1 VDQRLNIPLW
11 DTSMIHKQG
20 MKSVSDQR
28 LLRRKGTYYY
38 RRRVPVHLVER
49 IGKRVIQVSL
59 HTTNFKQAKK
69 LRTLRDLEWDA
80 QFEAADPSAFA
91 GEEECLGSGP
101 AAPCQPL
108 PKTEL
113 VELVRD
119 YVERHDRQAEKRDAS
134 CYPETAAE
142 RAGMRMEA
150 ELEAQILRGRDHPQ
164 TQQWLYMAGKEVLK
178 PIDKSLDDPDVPGEA
193 LAELVRRALLE
204 LNRRHL
210 ARLADDHGHTF
221 FDQLFNPGRPAKV
234 TFGELAEQWLRL
246 TEEEAAINAH
256 SQKGVDRQRATL
268 GLIREIVGDK
278 SFVEAID
285 YDACLRVRSILAHL
299 PANRTKLYG
308 NLPIDQAIK
317 RAAKE
322 EKPLLSPVTQQQ
334 YLSVL
339 RDVLD
344 LAAKKRL
351 IAVNPAE
358 RLRPIRRDLISAS
371 DKRRPFTLQQIAN
384 LFKSPFYAACA
395 KHSPPFAHD
404 KTGWRF
410 WLPLMCLF
418 MGMRPNEAAQMHL
431 DDLKCTTAGTWFL
444 HIVATDENDE
454 APQTTSAKKTVKTAN
469 SRRKIPL
476 HPELIKIGFLQF
488 VEQRKKAGAG
498 PRLFPDLKPDKYGNH
513 ASYALKRFRETYLPA
528 AIKMEARQS
537 FYSSRHSWRDALRRI
552 DAQPA
557 TLQALGA
564 WSQGK
569 LTSDEYG
576 DKFDPD
582 YQAQFIKKI
591 SFPGLDLSGL
601 HVTAFG

>member
-1 VDQRLNIPLW
+1 MV
-11 DTSMIHKQG
+11 HKQG

-38 RRRVPVHLVER
+38 RRRVPVHLVDK
-49 IGKRVIQVSL
+49 IGKRVVQVSL
-59 HTTNFKQAKK
+59 HTTSAKQAKK

-80 QFEAADPSAFA
+80 RFDAADPSAFA

-101 AAPCQPL
+101 AAPSHPL

-113 VELVRD
+113 VELVRH

-142 RAGMRMEA
+142 RAEAKMEA

-178 PIDKSLDDPDVPGEA
+178 PIGKSLDDPDVPGEA

-221 FDQLFNPGRPAKV
+221 FDQLFDPGLPAKA
-234 TFGELAEQWLRL
+234 TFGQLAEQCLRM
-246 TEEEAAINAH
+246 TEEEASIN
-256 SQKGVDRQRATL
+256 SLSGKWVDKQRANL
-268 GLIREIVGDK
+268 ALVREIVGDK
-278 SFVEAID
+278 TSVEAIN
-285 YDACLRVRSILAHL
+285 YDACLRVRTVLAHL

-308 NLPIDQAIK
+308 NLPIDQAIE
-317 RAAKE
+317 RAANE
-322 EKPLLSPVTQQQ
+322 GKPPLSPVTQQQ
-334 YLSVL
+334 YLGAL

-358 RLRPIRRDLISAS
+358 GLKPVRRDATAPG
-371 DKRRPFTLQQIAN
+371 DKRRPFTLQQIADF
-384 LFKSPFYAACA
+384 FKSTYYAECA
-395 KHSPPFAHD
+395 KHQPPYAQD
-404 KTGWRF
+404 KSGWRF

-418 MGMRPNEAAQMHL
+418 MGIRPNEAAQMHL
-431 DDLKCTTAGTWFL
+431 DDLKCTKKGTWYL
-444 HIVATDENDE
+444 NIIATADEDE
-454 APQTTSAKKTVKTAN
+454 AGKPATSVKTLKTAT

-488 VEQRKKAGAG
+488 VQQRKKAGSG
-498 PRLFPDLKPDKYGNH
+498 PRLFPDLKPDKFGNH
-513 ASYALKRFRETYLPA
+513 ASYVLKRFRETYLPA
-528 AIKMEARQS
+528 AIKIEARQT
-537 FYSSRHSWRDALRRI
+537 FYSFRHSWRDALRRI
-552 DAQPA
+552 DAQPS
-557 TLQALGA
+557 TIEALGG
-564 WSQGK
+564 WGQGK
-569 LTSDEYG
+569 LASDQYG

-582 YQAQFIKKI
+582 YQVKFIEMI
-591 SFPGLDLSGL
+591 SFEGLNLSPL
-601 HVTAFG
+601 HQNNAD